1 MSEEFAGDVLLL
13 DTENGGQ
20 ISVINGLI
28 MPDKRFTTS
37 VFLSLFGGNNNDSGR
52 VDNNKTWWGNRFNNT
67 SEVEKLVSRFQ
78 SITKTLPLTVKN
90 INLAQQAAKDDLS
103 WMIQEGIA
111 DDITVDI
118 KAVNKSKIEL
128 NVVVIKDGTLI
139 DKGNWTLQWEG
150 GE

>member
-1 MSEEFAGDVLLL
+1 MSEEFAGDILLL

-67 SEVEKLVSRFQ
+67 PEVEKLVSRFQ

-118 KAVNKSKIEL
+118 KAVNKSRIEL